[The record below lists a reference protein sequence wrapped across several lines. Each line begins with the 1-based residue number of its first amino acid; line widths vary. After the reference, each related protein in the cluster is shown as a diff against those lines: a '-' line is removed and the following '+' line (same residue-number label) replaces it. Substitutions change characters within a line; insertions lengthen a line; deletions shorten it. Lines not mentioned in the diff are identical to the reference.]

1 MRKTDRLIKVA
12 ALFLFLAMLAYVG
25 YYAWQQLANPMVTAM
40 AVTTTVRDSTTAAG
54 LVAREETLLP
64 SSAAYIQVAVDESSH
79 VASGTPLAV
88 ELTSEAALNRQS
100 QLLDM
105 EVEIERIRT
114 LLEEQENR
122 ESLAGSDGAIRR
134 ATLALTGAVARHE
147 VAELETLGSKFS
159 SLVLD
164 AGGTPVTQELLDAL
178 VAQYDAQR
186 NSAELGANWIYA
198 PASGLFSTVV
208 DGWED
213 ISRASLEGLGPSAL
227 RQLLQTDRDP
237 ASGVV
242 GKLVTSYTWYYAAIL
257 RTEYAA
263 LLELEQQVELEFGR
277 HYSNSIT
284 GRVISI
290 SPAENGEQ
298 VVVFA
303 INEAMADTMAMRT
316 VNVELV
322 LEEHSGIRVPQDAV
336 RRDGEDGEPYVYAIT
351 AGRAEKKSVEIVYT
365 YQEYCLVAPST
376 AASALREGSEIIVSA
391 RDLYDGKILG

>member
-25 YYAWQQLANPMVTAM
+25 YYAWQRLANPMVTAM

-54 LVAREETLLP
+54 LVVREETLLP
-64 SSAAYIQVAVDESSH
+64 SSATYIQIAVDESRH
-79 VASGTPLAV
+79 VAAGTPLAV
-88 ELTSEAALNRQS
+88 ELTSEEALNRQS

-105 EVEIERIRT
+105 EMEIERIRT
-114 LLEEQENR
+114 LLKEQENR
-122 ESLAGSDGAIRR
+122 ESLAGSDGAVRR
-134 ATLALTGAVARHE
+134 AVLDLTGAVARHE

-159 SLVLD
+159 SLILD
-164 AGGTPVTQELLDAL
+164 ASGTPVSQELLDAL

-198 PASGLFSTVV
+198 PAAGLFSTVV

-213 ISRASLEGLGPSAL
+213 VSRSSLEGLGPGAL

-237 ASGVV
+237 ATGVV

-257 RTEYAA
+257 RTEYAE

-277 HYSNSIT
+277 HYSDSIT

-322 LEEHSGIRVPQDAV
+322 LEEHTGIRVPLEAV
-336 RRDGEDGEPYVYAIT
+336 RQDEEDSKPYVYAIT
-351 AGRAEKKSVEIVYT
+351 AGRAEKKSVEVVYT
-365 YQEYCLVAPST
+365 YQEYCLIAPST
-376 AASALREGSEIIVSA
+376 EASALREGSEIIVSA